1 MQTAPRSIQQIGEE
15 LALIWEDGTESYF
28 PLNVLRQF
36 CPCASCGG
44 EPDVLGRV
52 EKPHVH
58 WTEASFQLKSLEVVG
73 GYALQPK
80 WGDGHSTG
88 LYSWGY
94 LRRLDLYLRDHPV
107 EPARADGGCGNH
119 GCGCQH

>member
-15 LALIWEDGTESYF
+15 LALIWEDGSESYF
-28 PLNVLRQF
+28 SLNILRQF

-58 WTEASFQLKSLEVVG
+58 WTETSFQLKSLDVVG
-73 GYALQPK
+73 GYALQPR

-94 LRRLDLYLRDHPV
+94 LRRLDLHLREHPAD
-107 EPARADGGCGNH
+107 PARPGGGCGNH